1 MRIKRKIQLAGL
13 AVALAGGVAGTAHA
27 GDRTVNDDIT
37 TPLTTSNP
45 DGSAVAGD
53 ITVGTEGSIT
63 VGAGQ
68 TAITVDSSNDVIIE
82 GVLASVDADNSIG
95 ILIQGGNIAPGN
107 TITSSGTISLTED
120 YTPEDLDDDG
130 DLDEPVAIGTN
141 RHGIFLQ
148 AGPTFLGDIIHDQ
161 TIVVEGNNSS
171 GITLDGALDGI
182 LNVTGGIG
190 VTGSNSVGIAI
201 NGGVTGDVFA
211 RGAMTIRGENSVG
224 LLVDSTIGGEL
235 RISGNWTSTGY
246 NSILIPADQSSLDPD
261 DLLQSGS
268 AVQISGNVVGGVT
281 LEGVGVENDED
292 DDGDGELNE
301 ADDGAGV
308 AIIQFGTAP
317 GVHVF
322 ADGSNVL
329 IGPGSTG
336 YGLNIRGGITANSV
350 FDGITATALAVE
362 GDGLGATAEITGGI
376 LVDSGV
382 VAIATEADA
391 IGIRIGQDAD
401 VDEINVRANVTT
413 SVQSDAAVTNYGI
426 LLESGANTQSI
437 VNSGLIITNYF
448 GETGTAVGITDRS
461 GTLTSITNSGIIAA
475 AVVATDDDLTDDIPP
490 PPVTG
495 SAIAIDVSSSNANV
509 TLTQIEPVP
518 FTDDDATDNILAN
531 DPRITGDIL
540 FGTGDDTIDLL
551 FGTITGD
558 VAFGDGA
565 DVFQI
570 DNGAIYTGRV
580 TDTDGLLTLNI
591 TDGQLNLQGGQLDI
605 TEATFGA
612 DGRLS
617 VLLSGVPADSTLI
630 TSSGTVTFLAG
641 SEILPVVP
649 TGLPTF
655 GTHVF
660 LQANGGLFGASN
672 VTGTLTGPD
681 VPFLYT
687 ISIETTL
694 IAPDGAP
701 NGLQAV
707 FDLKTPVE
715 LGLSANQTTAF
726 LPILDA
732 LRLDDAAAAAM
743 AAITTEYEFF
753 DAYEDLLP
761 NYGPGATE
769 IAATAI
775 QQMQSATSNR
785 MAATRL
791 QGLDEVSVWAQE
803 IAYGVERAPPN
814 TNSQEFRGH
823 GFGFAA
829 GIDGPTNNG
838 GLFGLSASFVTS
850 EVEEPGRPD
859 GEISTWLG
867 QINAYYGTAVG
878 PVDLDFI
885 LGAGGGQMQSRRFVE
900 IGNPV
905 AFSALSEGDW
915 WAYEGHGSARASLP
929 LSAGWFVVTPQVALT
944 YVGLGEQ
951 GYTES
956 GGGPAIDYI
965 VDDVFTQRLWGD
977 VGLEFSA
984 KWNLGGQSAVAP
996 RVYVGYR
1003 GNLLDEESER
1013 TVQFASGGA
1022 PFTLTD
1028 EGVGEGGPLFG
1039 IGVDATNGYSTFS
1052 IGYEGEFGDQID
1064 RHSINA
1070 AIRFRF

>member
-13 AVALAGGVAGTAHA
+13 AVALAGGVSGTAEA

-45 DGSAVAGD
+45 DGTAVAGD
-53 ITVGTEGSIT
+53 ITVGTDGSIT

-68 TAITVDSSNDVIIE
+68 TAITVDSSNNVTVE
-82 GVLASVDADNSIG
+82 GVLASEDADNSTG
-95 ILIQGGNIAPGN
+95 ILIQGGNAG
-107 TITSSGTISLTED
+107 TITSSGTISLVED

-130 DLDEPVAIGTN
+130 NLDEPMAIGTN

-148 AGPTFLGDIIHDQ
+148 AGPTFTGDIIHDA

-171 GITLDGALDGI
+171 GITLNGLLTGTLDS
-182 LNVTGGIG
+182 TGGIG
-190 VTGSNSVGIAI
+190 VTGADSVGIAI
-201 NGGVTGDVFA
+201 NGGVTEDVFVH
-211 RGAMTIRGENSVG
+211 GAMTVRGENSIG
-224 LLVDSTIGGEL
+224 LLVDSVINGEL
-235 RISGNWTSTGY
+235 SISGNWSITGY
-246 NSILIPADQSSLDPD
+246 NSILIPADQGTLDPD

-268 AVQISGNVVGGVT
+268 AIQISGNVVGGVT
-281 LEGVGVENDED
+281 LEGVGIENDED

-301 ADDGAGV
+301 ADDGAGA
-308 AIIQFGTAP
+308 AIVQFGTAP
-317 GVHVF
+317 ALHVL

-329 IGPGSTG
+329 LGAGSSG
-336 YGLNIRGGITANSV
+336 YGLHLRGGLTANSV
-350 FDGITATALAVE
+350 FDGISATALAIE
-362 GDGLGATAEITGGI
+362 GDGLGSTATLTGGLLI
-376 LVDSGV
+376 DTSV
-382 VAIATEADA
+382 VAVATEADA
-391 IGIRIGQDAD
+391 FGIRIGLDAI
-401 VDEINVRANVTT
+401 VPEINLRGNINT
-413 SVQSDAAVTNYGI
+413 SIQSDAAQTGYGVLI
-426 LLESGANTQSI
+426 EAGANMPTLT
-437 VNSGLIITNYF
+437 NSGVIIVNYF
-448 GETGTAVGITDRS
+448 GETGTAVGVTDLS
-461 GTLTSITNSGIIAA
+461 GTLTTITNSGIIST

-495 SAIAIDVSSSNANV
+495 SAIAIDLSASSADI
-509 TLTQIEPVP
+509 LLEQIEPVV
-518 FTDDDATDNILAN
+518 FTDDDSNDNIVAN
-531 DPRITGDIL
+531 EPRISGDIL
-540 FGTGDDTIDLL
+540 FGTGNDTIDLL

-558 VAFGDGA
+558 VSFGAGA
-565 DVFQI
+565 DVFNI

-580 TDTDGLLTLNI
+580 SDTDGALTFNI
-591 TDGQLNLQGGQLDI
+591 TDGALNLRGGNLDI
-605 TEATFGA
+605 TQATFGA
-612 DGRLS
+612 DSLLT
-617 VLLSGVPADSTLI
+617 VLLSATPADSTLI
-630 TSSGTVTFLAG
+630 TSSGTVTFAAG
-641 SEILPVVP
+641 AEILPVVP
-649 TGLPTF
+649 AGLPDF
-655 GTHVF
+655 GTIVF

-672 VTGTLTGPD
+672 VVGTLTGPD
-681 VPFLYT
+681 VPFLYR
-687 ISIETTL
+687 IIIEVTNPL
-694 IAPDGAP
+694 APDGAP
-701 NGLQAV
+701 NGLQAE

-715 LGLSANQTTAF
+715 LGLSANQTVAF

-743 AAITTEYEFF
+743 AGITTEYEFF

-838 GLFGLSASFVTS
+838 GIFGLSASFVTS
-850 EVEEPGRPD
+850 EVEEPGRPE

-867 QINAYYGTAVG
+867 QVNAYYGTAVG

-885 LGAGGGQMQSRRFVE
+885 VGGGGGQMQSRRFVE

-965 VDDVFTQRLWGD
+965 VDDVFSQRLWGD

-984 KWNLGGQSAVAP
+984 KWGLGGQSVIAP

-1003 GNLLDEESER
+1003 GNLLDDESER

-1039 IGVDATNGYSTFS
+1039 IGIDATNGYSTFS